1 MGNQRP
7 TVEGGDPVPACA
19 TACVVADDDL
29 IELYERAP
37 CGYLS
42 VTPDGV
48 IIRANLTFGR
58 WSGYTVGELLGRR
71 FSSLLALGSQLFY
84 ETRCLPVLL
93 LAGELRE
100 VLLVLERP
108 AQDALPILVNV
119 DVVPDERARPRLMRI
134 AVFDASARQDYEGE
148 LLGARLAAERSEA
161 QVRVHQQATVS
172 LGAGRTVAGVA
183 AALSAIVRSASDAAS
198 ATVMLVNDAG
208 LLLAAVTPVSAPSPE
223 VVPIDAQ
230 RPEAE
235 AFRRGETITVS
246 SLSDMERR
254 YPAMADAV
262 HRARLEAMMVTPLM
276 DDESCLGV
284 VVSLYGRRRTFP
296 PEQIEMH
303 IGLARQGAQ
312 ALRLVRL
319 QLQLRHMALH
329 DQLTGLAN
337 RELLSSQL
345 AESIRSAESSGR
357 PMSLVFLDLDGFKS
371 INDQLGH
378 AAGDSVLV
386 EVAQRIRSVVREDN
400 LIARFGGDEF
410 VVLCHDCDRRDAEQ
424 LSGRIGAAIRQ
435 PLAGIRDD
443 LRVTA
448 SIGVA
453 CLAGRRGAN
462 GDDLLHAADGAMY
475 RSKATG
481 TDRTTIID
489 A

>member
-1 MGNQRP
+1 MNQGP
-7 TVEGGDPVPACA
+7 PVKGGDPVSASA

-29 IELYERAP
+29 AELYERAP

-58 WSGYTVGELLGRR
+58 WSGRTVEELLGRR
-71 FSSLLALGSQLFY
+71 FNSLLGLGSQLFY

-108 AQDALPILVNV
+108 AQDPLPILVNV
-119 DVVPDERARPRLMRI
+119 DAVLDEHAHPRLMRI
-134 AVFDASARQDYEGE
+134 AVFDASARQDYERE

-161 QVRVHQQATVS
+161 EVRILQQATVS

-198 ATVMLVNDAG
+198 ATVMLVDDAG
-208 LLLAAVTPVSAPSPE
+208 AQLEAVTPVSAPLPE
-223 VVPIDAQ
+223 VISIDAH

-246 SLSDMERR
+246 SVSDMKRS

-262 HRARLEAMMVTPLM
+262 HRARLEAMMVTPLL

-284 VVSLYGRRRTFP
+284 LVSLYGRRRTFP
-296 PEQIEMH
+296 SEQIELH
-303 IGLARQGAQ
+303 IALARQGAQ
-312 ALRLVRL
+312 ALRVVRL

-337 RELLSSQL
+337 RELMSSKL
-345 AESIRSAESSGR
+345 AESVLTAELSGR
-357 PMSLVFLDLDGFKS
+357 PMSVVFLDLDGFKP
-371 INDQLGH
+371 INDQFGH

-386 EVAQRIRSVVREDN
+386 EVAQRIRSVVRDGDV
-400 LIARFGGDEF
+400 IARFGGDEF
-410 VVLCHDCDRRDAEQ
+410 VILCDDCDRRDAEQ
-424 LSGRIGAAIRQ
+424 LSGRIGYAIRQ
-435 PLAGIRDD
+435 PLKGIRDD
-443 LRVTA
+443 VRVTA

-453 CLAGRRGAN
+453 CLAGRRGVN

-475 RSKATG
+475 QSKASG
-481 TDRTTIID
+481 MDRTTIIN